1 MATKRIAGVVPKWDS
16 TAEVVMRQ
24 KGDQLE
30 IVGYV
35 KVLKDGAAGKRGE
48 RVTKETAL
56 ITGEDVCA
64 MMRTFLACVDSPKIF
79 DEKAVRSKSWGT
91 NRGDLDLIRAGAV
104 VWDMMTTP
112 ESREMYSW
120 LSQERK
126 HQVDRVVI
134 RRPDEKKTIAE
145 CIQMIGPVQLLTAA
159 TLLEKAVI
167 EHELLGLTLL
177 DEEAVRAAV
186 SQIKSMPIEPAVMQE
201 PLEFKGKQLH
211 Y

>member
-1 MATKRIAGVVPKWDS
+1 MATKRIAGVVPKWDQ

-24 KGDQLE
+24 KGTQLE

-35 KVLKDGAAGKRGE
+35 KVLKDGSAGKRGE
-48 RVTKETAL
+48 RVTKEAAL
-56 ITGEDVCA
+56 ITGDDVCA

-79 DEKAVRSKSWGT
+79 DEKAVRGKSWGT

-112 ESREMYSW
+112 AAKEMYSS

-126 HQVDRVVI
+126 HQVDRIVI
-134 RRPDEKKTIAE
+134 RRPDEHKTIAD
-145 CIQMIGPVQLLTAA
+145 CIPMIGPVQLLTAA
-159 TLLEKAVI
+159 TLLDKALT

-177 DEEAVRAAV
+177 DEEAVRAV
-186 SQIKSMPIEPAVMQE
+186 VIQIKSMSIEPAVIQE